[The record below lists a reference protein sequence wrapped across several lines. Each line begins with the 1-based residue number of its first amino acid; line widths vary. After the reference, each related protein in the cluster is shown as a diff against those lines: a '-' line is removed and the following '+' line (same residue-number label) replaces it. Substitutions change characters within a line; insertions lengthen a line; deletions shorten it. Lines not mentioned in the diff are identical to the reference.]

1 LHFREKFNFD
11 IAKFDVDKYVEHW
24 VLGSRRYV
32 MKLDDSTIPEAKRKF
47 VFLFW
52 LDVTVKSL
60 FAMGFG
66 YLLLR
71 MYSGISNKSVIKIS

>member
-1 LHFREKFNFD
+1 VEKLDF
-11 IAKFDVDKYVEHW
+11 DKYVEHW
-24 VLGSRRYV
+24 VIGSRRFI
-32 MKLDDSTIPEAKRKF
+32 MKLDDSSIPEAKRKF
-47 VFLFW
+47 VLLFW

-71 MYSGISNKSVIKIS
+71 MYAAITTKSVIKIS